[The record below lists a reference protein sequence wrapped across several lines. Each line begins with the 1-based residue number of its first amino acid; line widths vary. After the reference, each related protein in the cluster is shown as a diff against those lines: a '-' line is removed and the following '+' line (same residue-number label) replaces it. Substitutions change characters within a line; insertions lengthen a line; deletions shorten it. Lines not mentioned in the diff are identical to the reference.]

1 MKAFVDT
8 NILIAAFQTDHPR
21 HEACLLLLEKYPKS
35 QISCSAHSL
44 AEFYSSVTRM
54 PPPRRVR
61 PEEAMLYVGDVASK
75 LTLVSLTPEEYFAAI
90 TEYSAMGVS
99 GGAIYDALL
108 ARCALKARAEKIYTW
123 NIRHFRQFGPEV
135 EKRLRTP

>member
-1 MKAFVDT
+1 
-8 NILIAAFQTDHPR
+8 
-21 HEACLLLLEKYPKS
+21 
-35 QISCSAHSL
+35 
-44 AEFYSSVTRM
+44 
-54 PPPRRVR
+54 
-61 PEEAMLYVGDVASK
+61 MLYVGDVASK